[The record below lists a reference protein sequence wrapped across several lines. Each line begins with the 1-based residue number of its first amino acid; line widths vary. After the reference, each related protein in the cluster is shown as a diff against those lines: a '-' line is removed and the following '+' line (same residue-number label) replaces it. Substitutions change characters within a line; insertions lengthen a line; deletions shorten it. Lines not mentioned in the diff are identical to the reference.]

1 MEPLKRRR
9 REFSA
14 TVYVL
19 NESGDRL
26 LFVRRT
32 KPPFVGSYLPPGGHL
47 DENETPDE
55 AALREVLEE
64 TGYPIRLLTSAG
76 HEPLEDGVTILAV
89 PIAIQLEP
97 IDEEHDHIDL
107 IYLGQ
112 VTGEQVALS
121 ENEEGGIWLSA
132 EQMDEQPMP
141 EPVRM
146 AAKRILAGAMR
157 DY

>member
-19 NESGDRL
+19 NESRDRL

-47 DENETPDE
+47 EENETPDE

-64 TGYPIRLLTSAG
+64 TGYPIKLLSSAR
-76 HEPLEDGVTILAV
+76 HEPLEDGVTMLAA

-112 VTGEQVALS
+112 VSGEQV
-121 ENEEGGIWLSA
+121 EVDEKEEGGVWLSA
-132 EQMDEQPMP
+132 EQLDMQPMP
-141 EPVRM
+141 EAVRV
-146 AAKRILAGAMR
+146 AAKRIIAEVLL